1 MGTQLAAPRGAPVES
16 PGSEPAGT
24 ESPEQCRGW
33 DGVNG
38 MQVPWVGRARLP
50 GQGLRQLLKRE
61 ERGGKLAGPRE
72 RVRHCSS

>member
-1 MGTQLAAPRGAPVES
+1 
-16 PGSEPAGT
+16 
-24 ESPEQCRGW
+24 
-33 DGVNG
+33 

-50 GQGLRQLLKRE
+50 GHGLRQLLKRE